1 VLART
6 IGQSDDCESAFAHYH
21 RVRAP
26 RTARIT
32 RLSRWWGRTGLWKA
46 APLVWLR
53 DQAYR
58 STPTSWFEW
67 GMRDQYGYD
76 PGELERGV
84 T

>member
-1 VLART
+1 MYYHHAR
-6 IGQSDDCESAFAHYH
+6 AA
-21 RVRAP
+21 

-58 STPTSWFEW
+58 STPRSWFDL

-76 PGELERGV
+76 AGALTG
-84 T
+84 